1 MIIKSFAEIDPELE
15 SSIRDLLDLAYEGDF
30 SSEDWEHTLGGQ
42 HFIGFL
48 ENTIIAHGAV
58 VPRPMTI
65 NGTNLTVGYVEA
77 IAVLPSQWRH
87 GFGTQ
92 LMKVV
97 TQFCHNNY
105 EISMLSTDENQ
116 FYERVGWTQFQGE
129 SFVKKS
135 DMEVRTAEE
144 DESLMFLPGK
154 KSEITQIQRAMCD
167 ARSGDSW

>member
-1 MIIKSFAEIDPELE
+1 MIIKNLADIDSELE

-30 SSEDWEHTLGGQ
+30 GSEDWEHTFGGQ
-42 HFIGFL
+42 YFIGFL

-65 NGTNLTVGYVEA
+65 NGNNLTVGYVEA

-92 LMKVV
+92 LVKEV
-97 TQFCHNNY
+97 TQFCQNNY
-105 EISMLSTDENQ
+105 GISMLSTDENQ
-116 FYERVGWTQFQGE
+116 FYQRIGWLQFQGE
-129 SFVKKS
+129 SFVKNS
-135 DMEVRTAEE
+135 NTEVRTAEE
-144 DESLMFLPGK
+144 DEGLMFLPGK
-154 KSEITQIQRAMCD
+154 KSEITEIRSAVCD

>member
-1 MIIKSFAEIDPELE
+1 MIIKNFTDIDSELE

-30 SSEDWEHTLGGQ
+30 SSEDWEHTFGGQ
-42 HFIGFL
+42 YFIGFL

-65 NGTNLTVGYVEA
+65 DGAISTVGYVEA

-92 LMKVV
+92 LMKEV
-97 TQFCHNNY
+97 TQFCRNNY

-116 FYERVGWTQFQGE
+116 FYERIGWHQFQGE

-135 DMEVRTAEE
+135 DAEVRTAEE
-144 DESLMFLPGK
+144 DEGLMFLPGNNGEK
-154 KSEITQIQRAMCD
+154 TQIHRAVCD
-167 ARSGDSW
+167 ERSGDSW

>member
-1 MIIKSFAEIDPELE
+1 MIIKNFADIDSELE

-30 SSEDWEHTLGGQ
+30 SSEDWEHTFGGQ
-42 HFIGFL
+42 YFIGFL
-48 ENTIIAHGAV
+48 EKTIIAHGAV

-65 NGTNLTVGYVEA
+65 DRAILTVGYVEA